1 MTSDNGLLVKEHAQK
16 CIHGLTT
23 LKAKAKAK
31 FQESSINVSHELKHV
46 NNSNKDKKSV
56 FEVFD

>member
-1 MTSDNGLLVKEHAQK
+1 MTSDNGHLVKEHAQK
-16 CIHGLTT
+16 CIHGLTI

-31 FQESSINVSHELKHV
+31 LEASSTNLTHELKHV
-46 NNSNKDKKSV
+46 NTNNKDKKSV